1 MSYTYEQLKHT
12 KVADLRDIAKGL
24 DHEALQGYTQLQKDQ
39 LVLALCTALG
49 IDPHE
54 HHAVKGL
61 DKAAIKKQIREL
73 KNDRDVAVGKHDHR
87 ELKVIRR
94 KIHRLKR
101 AIHKATV

>member
-1 MSYTYEQLKHT
+1 M
-12 KVADLRDIAKGL
+12 RDIAKGL

-87 ELKVIRR
+87 EPKVIRR